1 MPPKT
6 KILFVFL
13 FAGILNNEPLTVE
26 SSESWRKILNVN
38 VVAASLC
45 AQISI
50 NTMIEKGNF

>member
-1 MPPKT
+1 MSVPNAPNLLL
-6 KILFVFL
+6 LFT
-13 FAGILNNEPLTVE
+13 GILDNEPLTVE